1 MSIKQHITQAW
12 YQGSKW
18 LCLLYPLS
26 YLFKC
31 IARQRRKSFL
41 SKPPPALSKPVIV
54 VGNIAVGGT
63 GKTPV
68 VAAIVQKLQQQGL
81 QVGIISRGY
90 GGSGTQY
97 PLDVN
102 EQSSALICGDE
113 PLMLRQMTKVPVI
126 VDPHRY
132 QAAQYLIQQYAVD
145 IIVADDGL
153 QHYRLPR
160 DIEVV
165 VIDGQRGMGNGYCL
179 PMGPLREPVE
189 RLHSVDFVICNGAY
203 LPEKKL
209 PVVACE
215 MQLHPVR
222 IYNLKTGEVSN
233 ISQWQGKTVEAV
245 AGIGNPHRF
254 FNTLAGLGI
263 KPKAHVFADHYQ
275 YQVEDL
281 IFDSDHPIIMT
292 TKDAVKCHA
301 FASERF
307 WCLAVEAELPE
318 VFWTSLLAKTATIV

>member
-1 MSIKQHITQAW
+1 MSIKQYITQAW

-18 LCLLYPLS
+18 LYPLYPLS

-31 IARQRRKSFL
+31 IAHQRRKRFL
-41 SKPPPALSKPVIV
+41 SLPPPALSKPVII
-54 VGNIAVGGT
+54 VGNITVGGT

-90 GGSGTQY
+90 GGHAAQY

-102 EQSSALICGDE
+102 EQTSALICGDE

-132 QAAQYLIQQYAVD
+132 QAAQYLIEQYAVD
-145 IIVADDGL
+145 MIIADDGL

-165 VIDGQRGMGNGYCL
+165 VIDGQRGMGNGHCL

-189 RLHSVDFVICNGAY
+189 RLRSVDFVICNGSY

-209 PVVACE
+209 PVPVHE

-222 IYNLKTGEVSN
+222 LYNLKTGEVCN
-233 ISQWQGKTVEAV
+233 VSQWWGKTVEAV

-254 FNTLAGLGI
+254 FNTLADLGI
-263 KPKAHVFADHYQ
+263 KPKEHVFADHHQ
-275 YQVEDL
+275 YKVEDL

-292 TKDAVKCHA
+292 TKDAVKCHT

-318 VFWTSLLAKTATIV
+318 VFWASLLAKTAAVV

>member
-1 MSIKQHITQAW
+1 MSIKQCITQAW

-18 LCLLYPLS
+18 LYPLYPLS

-31 IARQRRKSFL
+31 IARQRRKRFL
-41 SKPPPALSKPVIV
+41 SLPPPALSKPVIV
-54 VGNIAVGGT
+54 VGNITVGGT

-68 VAAIVQKLQQQGL
+68 VAAIVQQLQKQGL

-90 GGSGTQY
+90 GGNATQY

-102 EQSSALICGDE
+102 DQIDPLLCGDE
-113 PLMLRQMTKVPVI
+113 PLMLRQMTKVPV
-126 VDPHRY
+126 VVAPYRY

-165 VIDGQRGMGNGYCL
+165 VIDGQRGMGNGHCL
-179 PMGPLREPVE
+179 PMGPLREPVD

-203 LPEKKL
+203 QPKSNL
-209 PVVACE
+209 PVSVFE
-215 MQLHPVR
+215 MQLNPVKL
-222 IYNLKTGEVSN
+222 YNLKTGEAYDVHH
-233 ISQWQGKTVEAV
+233 WQGKTVEAV

-254 FNTLAGLGI
+254 FETLDNLGI
-263 KPKAHVFADHYQ
+263 KPRKHVFADHHQ
-275 YQVEDL
+275 YKVEDL
-281 IFDSDHPIIMT
+281 AFNSDHPIIMT
-292 TKDAVKCHA
+292 TKDAVKCSA
-301 FASERF
+301 FASERC
-307 WCLAVEAELPE
+307 WCLVVEAELPE
-318 VFWTSLLAKTATIV
+318 TFWTSFLAKTASLA